1 MHISSKARKIIIP
14 VLCIVLLIG
23 IFKVLGAILSPFN
36 GDKFD
41 PTIWKSPMTD
51 DDLSN
56 CMRGGMADDIVNK
69 VIRVGMPRERV
80 LELLGKAPDGHGNKE
95 QYPLGYCS
103 GIGADVDYLDLY
115 YDAAGKL
122 IDIDIHQY

>member
-1 MHISSKARKIIIP
+1 MVISNKARKTVILALLMI
-14 VLCIVLLIG
+14 LLIG

-41 PTIWKSPMTD
+41 PARWKAPMTSYE
-51 DDLSN
+51 LEN
-56 CMRGGMADDIVNK
+56 CLRGGMADDIVNH
-69 VIRVGMPRERV
+69 VISVDMRRERV
-80 LELLGKAPDGHGNKE
+80 VELLGKAPEGHGNKE

-103 GIGADVDYLDLY
+103 GLGADVDYLDLY

-122 IDIDIHQY
+122 MEIDIHQY

>member
-1 MHISSKARKIIIP
+1 MVISSTAKKIILL
-14 VLCIVLLIG
+14 VLWIVLLIG

-41 PTIWKSPMTD
+41 PTIWKAPMTD
-51 DDLSN
+51 YDLSN

-69 VIRVGMPRERV
+69 VIRVGMQRERV
-80 LELLGKAPDGHGNKE
+80 LELLGKAPDGHDNKD

-103 GIGADVDYLDLY
+103 GIGADVDYLVLY

-122 IDIDIHQY
+122 IEIDIHQY